1 MRNSVCAT
9 TSPLISAMLNLS
21 SRYELSFHS
30 RIPSQVAMLQERAIK
45 NFTNADPKY
54 GGKIR
59 ELIDTVY
66 TKNKP
71 EKAQANL

>member
-1 MRNSVCAT
+1 MRNSVFAT
-9 TSPLISAMLNLS
+9 TSPLISAMLNPS
-21 SRYELSFHS
+21 SRYELHS